1 MSTPG
6 DEARASQMMGEAGGK
21 KADRDTVLR
30 TFRLML
36 PYKRLVAA
44 TVVLSVVVSTSTLV
58 LPILSG
64 QAIDAIVGE
73 GNVDLL
79 AVEQKL
85 AWMAFAIAVTS
96 ISQWFLTDASN
107 RLVYDLTRDLRTRC
121 FDKIQHLPLAY
132 LDAHPSG
139 DLVSRVV
146 NDIDMLATGL
156 LLGLQQ
162 LLTGVLTIILT
173 LVFMF
178 RLDPYVTL
186 VALCITPLSF
196 LVATFI
202 ARKSYVHFGRQNVSR
217 GQLTALVEETIG
229 GIATVRDYDAG
240 AILCKKFDELDES
253 FRKAGFK
260 ATFFSSCVNPS
271 TRFVNNLIYAGVCLA
286 GAIRAVGGFVTVGDL
301 SAFLSYANQY
311 TKPFN
316 DISAVVSELQGS
328 FACSDRVFQLLDQPE
343 VDPDP
348 EGAVVMGKAKGAVE
362 IKDVRFSYV
371 PGREVLHGI
380 KLSAKPG
387 QTIAIVGPTG
397 CGKTTL
403 INLLMRFYD
412 ADSGTISVDGVP
424 IEDVTRTSLRANWG
438 MVLQDAWVAGGTV
451 RDNICMGRPDATD
464 EEVRKAAEAASAS
477 AFIERLPNG
486 YDTVLEPGGKGLS
499 AGQRQ
504 LLCIAR
510 VMLARPAMLILD
522 EATSSIDTR
531 TELRVQEAMGKLM
544 EGRTSFV
551 VAHRLSTIRSADLIC
566 AMRDGRV
573 VETGTHEELLA
584 KDGFYAS
591 LYRAQ
596 FEAA

>member
-1 MSTPG
+1 
-6 DEARASQMMGEAGGK
+6 
-21 KADRDTVLR
+21 
-30 TFRLML
+30 
-36 PYKRLVAA
+36 
-44 TVVLSVVVSTSTLV
+44 
-58 LPILSG
+58 
-64 QAIDAIVGE
+64 
-73 GNVDLL
+73 
-79 AVEQKL
+79 
-85 AWMAFAIAVTS
+85 
-96 ISQWFLTDASN
+96 
-107 RLVYDLTRDLRTRC
+107 
-121 FDKIQHLPLAY
+121 
-132 LDAHPSG
+132 
-139 DLVSRVV
+139 
-146 NDIDMLATGL
+146 
-156 LLGLQQ
+156 
-162 LLTGVLTIILT
+162 
-173 LVFMF
+173 
-178 RLDPYVTL
+178 
-186 VALCITPLSF
+186 
-196 LVATFI
+196 
-202 ARKSYVHFGRQNVSR
+202 VHFGRQNVSR